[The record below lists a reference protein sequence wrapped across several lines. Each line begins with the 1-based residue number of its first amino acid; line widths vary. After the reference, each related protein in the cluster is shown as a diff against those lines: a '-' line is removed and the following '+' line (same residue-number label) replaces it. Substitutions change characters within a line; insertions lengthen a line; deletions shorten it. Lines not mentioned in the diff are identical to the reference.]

1 MSPTVLRQGEFR
13 FFFFSREE
21 SRCHVH
27 VICPDGE
34 AKYWLE
40 PKVDLAQ
47 NQGLNERKLRAA
59 QRVIEEN
66 YDAIRAAWR
75 RHFGS

>member
-21 SRCHVH
+21 ARCHVH
-27 VICPDGE
+27 VVCPDGE

-40 PKVDLAQ
+40 PKVELAQ
-47 NQGLNERKLRAA
+47 NQGLTERKLRAA

-75 RHFGS
+75 RHFGG

>member
-1 MSPTVLRQGEFR
+1 MGPTVLRQGEFR

-40 PKVDLAQ
+40 PKVELAQ
-47 NQGLNERKLRAA
+47 NQGLNERKLRTV